1 MMGRPFDPAEGTT
14 VVEPAGAGK
23 GNWVG
28 ALGVLHD
35 PASGDLYMFYR
46 SRRPIGEGRGW
57 KCQVSRSVDGEHFTE
72 AWTCTK
78 EQLDA
83 ESIETDCF
91 AIWAT
96 ERFAT

>member
-35 PASGDLYMFYR
+35 PASGK
-46 SRRPIGEGRGW
+46 G
-57 KCQVSRSVDGEHFTE
+57 T
-72 AWTCTK
+72 
-78 EQLDA
+78 
-83 ESIETDCF
+83 
-91 AIWAT
+91 
-96 ERFAT
+96 